1 MTQTWNRLRRT
12 MSLGTNSER
21 LWKPVHRIHLSVW
34 HRHTTGLGGQYP
46 LDQTL
51 KDFKNQCI
59 RRIHLSVWHRHRTGL
74 GGQYP
79 LDQTQTDFE
88 NQGIAQSDQ
97 ALAKI
102 YCVQMRQIYTNLV
115 CCSTRHHP
123 GGWKIRCQILVCW
136 RQKKTP
142 RHRVCIQGDLAVGLI
157 KYTAINSL
165 HWHTK
170 HIQINLHWTWSVE
183 DVEEDMESRT
193 ITCPPCRVSVGSG
206 VPLTRLSLT

>member
-34 HRHTTGLGGQYP
+34 RRHT
-46 LDQTL
+46 
-51 KDFKNQCI
+51 
-59 RRIHLSVWHRHRTGL
+59 TGL

-88 NQGIAQSDQ
+88 NQGIAQSNQ
-97 ALAKI
+97 ALTKI

-115 CCSTRHHP
+115 CCSTRLHP
-123 GGWKIRCQILVCW
+123 GGWKIRRQILVCW
-136 RQKKTP
+136 RQKNTP

-157 KYTAINSL
+157 KYTTINSL

-206 VPLTRLSLT
+206 VPVTLLSLT